1 MKSLEE
7 IRRQLSEGEFEFS
20 RHALKRVVERNIAE
34 GEIREAAEN
43 AELIEDYPDDKYSP
57 SCLIFGSTKENRSLH
72 IQVSYMDTEMVRII
86 TLYEPDR
93 EEWIDFRKRR

>member
-7 IRRQLSEGEFEFS
+7 IRRQLSEGEIEFS

-43 AELIEDYPDDKYSP
+43 AELIEDYPDDK
-57 SCLIFGSTKENRSLH
+57 
-72 IQVSYMDTEMVRII
+72 
-86 TLYEPDR
+86 
-93 EEWIDFRKRR
+93 